1 MRKISCAYVISHADR
16 PAAAAQGITIDGGN
30 IASVSAGPAGSSIF
44 AMPALVNCHD
54 HGRSARPSS
63 IGGSGKPLESWLS
76 YTGLLPSVDPY
87 LNSLVSCAH
96 SALGGA
102 GTVMTH
108 YTRAQ
113 GLTDLPTEA
122 AEVAR
127 AARDVGIRVGFAVSM
142 KDRNPLVYGPS

>member
-1 MRKISCAYVISHADR
+1 MRKISCAYVVSRADR
-16 PAAAAQGITIDGGN
+16 PAAAAQDITIDNGA
-30 IASVSAGPAGSSIF
+30 IASVSPGPAGGGIF

-63 IGGSGKPLESWLS
+63 IGGSGKPLEVMAELCRPVARRRSF
-76 YTGLLPSVDPY
+76 

-102 GTVMTH
+102 GTVMMH

-122 AEVAR
+122 AEGRAR
-127 AARDVGIRVGFAVSM
+127 RPRRRHQSRGS
-142 KDRNPLVYGPS
+142 PSR

>member
-1 MRKISCAYVISHADR
+1 MRKISCAYVISRADR
-16 PAAAAQGITIDGGN
+16 PATAAQDIAINDGK
-30 IASVSAGPAGSSIF
+30 IASVSAASGVSEIF

-76 YTGLLPSVDPY
+76 YAGLLPPVDPY

-102 GTVMTH
+102 
-108 YTRAQ
+108 
-113 GLTDLPTEA
+113 
-122 AEVAR
+122 
-127 AARDVGIRVGFAVSM
+127 
-142 KDRNPLVYGPS
+142 